1 MNTVRKI
8 PGELPVAFR
17 YTPGVANTQFFEALR
32 DRGILLGSRCA
43 RCEVT
48 YLPCRLFCERCFSEL
63 SADAECGPEGSL
75 ESWSVGHVGF
85 DDEPLD
91 PPAILGLVRVDGAD
105 TLFVHRLVGIEQ
117 PTIGMRVRV
126 QLAFERTGSINDIDG
141 FSAEPLSGPVRIPS
155 V

>member
-1 MNTVRKI
+1 VNTVRKI

-17 YTPGVANTQFFEALR
+17 YTPGVANTEFVQALR

-43 RCEVT
+43 ECEVT

-63 SADAECGPEGSL
+63 SADAECGSEGTL
-75 ESWSVGHVGF
+75 ESWSVGHVGI

-91 PPAILGLVRVDGAD
+91 PPVMIGLVRLDGAD
-105 TLFVHRLVGIEQ
+105 THFMHRLVGIGR

-126 QLAFERTGSINDIDG
+126 QFADERTGSITDIQG
-141 FSAEPLSGPVRIPS
+141 FEASPI
-155 V
+155 